1 MLKRLFLLIIICCS
15 SLVLMAQS
23 DDERFRSIYQEAE
36 AEYEIGRIEQAQ
48 QLLSNNMK
56 GFTGTIR
63 QSALRLLSLCA
74 LGLDDNE
81 RARTYAK
88 QLLDENPYFSSSAN
102 DPQRFTD
109 IIENIKSGRT
119 ATITTA
125 SSQAESLSEVPV
137 PTTLI
142 TQEMIRNSGARNLQE
157 VLAAYVPGMNI
168 IDSNDDINISMRGIF
183 SNGQEKI
190 LIMLNGHR
198 LNSFATNICAPDFS
212 ISLEKLKQIEVLRGP
227 ASSLYGG
234 VALTAV
240 VNLIT
245 QQGSDVDG
253 VDVKAGVGNYGQVK
267 GDILFGKRYFD
278 LDMLLWGSIFKANG
292 ETVTPELEDDIY
304 GQATD
309 EVTVGR
315 IGKKP
320 SYDFGVQMKWKGLQF
335 LFDTHFSQVL
345 SPLTMSTLAKPYQY
359 EEFRTFDGITP
370 SFTTR
375 SNHANLSYEHQWDKL
390 HLSGALTYDNSDL
403 THYQVISEYPMEEFG
418 TFFVSSSEVVDAF
431 LHEGTA
437 RNLNGQEQS
446 YGIQLKG
453 DYQYINNTHH
463 KGSLMIG
470 AEYSHFQLDDMRY
483 NIVYSYTSTTHESY
497 DLAKIGKGHEDFYN
511 AFAQLK
517 HQWGPLIVNAG
528 MRFDHK
534 VRYNNSRVN
543 EWSPRLAFIFL
554 QPKWNMKLS
563 YSKSFVDAPYLY
575 RKTNL
580 VLSTMMSSV
589 PLENMDNAEALE
601 PESMHSLQFSFAGTE
616 WIKGLNFEANF
627 FYNRAT
633 DLIVTHIIEYLN
645 EGNNKTLGVE
655 LIANY
660 RQRKFSAD
668 FNFSWTN
675 TIRNKLAL
683 QEINANN
690 NTPKIM
696 SNLVLGWQATK
707 HLKLHTHLAFNGKQT
722 TYNSD
727 VIQIFSALRYATYA
741 IEAME
746 RGNIEEAQ
754 EWTALANE
762 ANERI
767 IYQRDIKAS
776 LLCNVG
782 AEYQIG
788 RLTLG
793 ANIHNVFNTQRFLS
807 GMNTKLVPQKGRW
820 FMVSVGYH
828 F

>member
-1 MLKRLFLLIIICCS
+1 MLKRLFLLTFLCCG
-15 SLVLMAQS
+15 SLLLMAQS
-23 DDERFRSIYQEAE
+23 DDERFRTIYQEAE
-36 AEYEIGRIEQAQ
+36 SEYDIGRIEQAQ
-48 QLLSNNMK
+48 QLLSTNMRD
-56 GFTGTIR
+56 FTGTIR

-74 LGLDDNE
+74 LAMDDNE
-81 RARTYAK
+81 RARTYAS
-88 QLLDENPYFSSSAN
+88 QLLDENPYFSTSAN
-102 DPQRFTD
+102 DSQRFID
-109 IIENIKSGRT
+109 IVENIKAGRT

-125 SSQAESLSEVPV
+125 SSQAESQAEVPV

-157 VLAAYVPGMNI
+157 VLAAYVPGMHI
-168 IDSNDDINISMRGIF
+168 VDSNDDINISMRGIY

-198 LNSFATNICAPDFS
+198 LNSFATNISAPDFS

-245 QQGSDVDG
+245 QQGSDVNG
-253 VDVKAGVGNYGQVK
+253 VDVKAGIGNYGQLK

-278 LDMLLWGSIFKANG
+278 LDLFVWGSIYKSNG
-292 ETVTPELEDDIY
+292 ETLKPELEEDIY
-304 GQATD
+304 DQATD
-309 EVTVGR
+309 EVTVGC

-320 SYDFGVQMKWKGLQF
+320 SFDFGIQMKWKDLEF

-345 SPLTMSTLAKPYQY
+345 SPLTMSTLSKPYQY
-359 EEFRTFDGITP
+359 DEYRSFDGITP
-370 SFTTR
+370 SFSTR
-375 SNHANLSYEHQWDKL
+375 SRHANLSYEHQWDKL
-390 HLSGALTYDNSDL
+390 HLKGALTYDNSEL
-403 THYQVISEYPMEEFG
+403 THYQVVSDYPMEEFG
-418 TFFVSSSEVVDAF
+418 AFFNSSPEISEAF
-431 LHEGTA
+431 EHNGTA

-446 YGIQLKG
+446 YGIQLKS
-453 DYQYINNTHH
+453 DYQYINNDHH
-463 KGSLMIG
+463 KGSLMLG

-483 NIVYSYTSTTHESY
+483 NIVYDYTSTTHESY
-497 DLAKIGKGHEDFYN
+497 DLARIGKGHEDFYN

-528 MRFDHK
+528 VRYDHK
-534 VRYNNSRVN
+534 VRYNNSRAN

-554 QPKWNMKLS
+554 QPKWNVKLS

-580 VLSTMMSSV
+580 VLSTMMSSI
-589 PLENMDNAEALE
+589 PLENVDDAEALN

-627 FYNRAT
+627 FYNRAS

-645 EGNNKTLGVE
+645 EGNNKTLGIE
-655 LIANY
+655 LMANY
-660 RQRKFSAD
+660 HQRKFTAD
-668 FNFSWTN
+668 FNFSWMN

-690 NTPKIM
+690 NTPKVV

-707 HLKLHTHLAFNGKQT
+707 QLKLHTHLAFNSKQT

-727 VIQIFSALRYATYA
+727 VVQFFSALRYAAYA
-741 IEAME
+741 VDAIE
-746 RGNIEEAQ
+746 RGNMEAAA
-754 EWTALANE
+754 EWTELAGE
-762 ANERI
+762 ASEHI
-767 IYQRDIKAS
+767 VYQRDIKAS

-788 RLTLG
+788 QLTLG
-793 ANIHNVFNTQRFLS
+793 ANVHNVFNTQRFLS
-807 GMNTKLVPQKGRW
+807 GMSTKLVPQKGRW
-820 FMVSVGYH
+820 FMVTVGYH